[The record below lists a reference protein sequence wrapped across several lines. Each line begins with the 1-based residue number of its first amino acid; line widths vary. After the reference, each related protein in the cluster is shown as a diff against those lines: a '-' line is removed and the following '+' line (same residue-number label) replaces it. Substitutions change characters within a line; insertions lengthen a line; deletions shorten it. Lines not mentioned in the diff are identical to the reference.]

1 MPSVILKPDT
11 SNWIMSSQNFCS
23 VCCSAML
30 F

>member
-1 MPSVILKPDT
+1 MPSIFFEPDT

-23 VCCSAML
+23 VCCSAMS

>member
-1 MPSVILKPDT
+1 MPSVITKPNT
-11 SNWIMSSQNFCS
+11 SNWIMSNQNFCS